1 MSDTDDLGY
10 TVSTTSAEALE
21 AYDQG
26 VPVGLMA
33 PAVARI
39 HDMGGGSREQKDI
52 FQEELTPWA
61 PCAISFSSCVTSCAL
76 II

>member
-33 PAVARI
+33 LHRRLGHVDAVSELAQRRLALNPN
-39 HDMGGGSREQKDI
+39 H
-52 FQEELTPWA
+52 FQSLAAFVEA
-61 PCAISFSSCVTSCAL
+61 QAAL
-76 II
+76 QAA